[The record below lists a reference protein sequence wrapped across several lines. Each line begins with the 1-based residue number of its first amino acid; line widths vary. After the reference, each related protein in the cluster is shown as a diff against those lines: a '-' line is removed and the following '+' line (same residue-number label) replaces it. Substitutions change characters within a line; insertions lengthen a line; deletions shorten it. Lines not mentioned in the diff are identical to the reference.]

1 MWNFTGESILNPP
14 QGEAPN
20 NSVSVPLSLYSS
32 STSTIAYVDFAFF
45 YTRSEILPLIL
56 TVDSKRRIR
65 MFVVGESNVV
75 LERFW
80 CLPEARQEVL
90 GDDKGV
96 GGKVRRC
103 SRERFCVVIVFKF

>member
-1 MWNFTGESILNPP
+1 
-14 QGEAPN
+14 
-20 NSVSVPLSLYSS
+20 
-32 STSTIAYVDFAFF
+32 
-45 YTRSEILPLIL
+45 
-56 TVDSKRRIR
+56 